1 MQRTI
6 TYREQSRVSLAEAF
20 EELAKGDLPQASE
33 KGWGAASQMVK
44 AVSAERGWSHGSH
57 RDLYQVVS
65 KLRLEIVN
73 PKLTSLFSAATSLRV
88 NASENWH
95 TAQDVEDHLR
105 RVDRFLSRLEKLLPA
120 SPKKTS
126 KKPATPP
133 SREQSKLLLAQARE
147 ELSKGYLV
155 EASEKGWLAAFEMAK
170 VIGRQRGWA
179 HSTDREFYGIISAL
193 RNETGNSEW
202 TNLISSAGNLR
213 TNSVENWFDYCFIEF
228 LLGNVER
235 LVDRLE
241 GLLEAAPNPAT
252 SPYLQP
258 KGRYAP
264 LSSLPLYPPAST
276 IAPWSR
282 PRFLPQFL
290 RRWSANCL
298 QGHFRTL

>member
-1 MQRTI
+1 MQKI
-6 TYREQSRVSLAEAF
+6 TTHREQSRIFLAQAY
-20 EELAKGDLPQASE
+20 EELAKGDLQQASS

-73 PKLTSLFSAATSLRV
+73 PKLTNLFSAATSLRV
-88 NASENWH
+88 NISENWH

-105 RVDRFLSRLEKLLPA
+105 RVDRFLNRLEKLLPA
-120 SPKKTS
+120 SLEKTS

-133 SREQSKLLLAQARE
+133 SREQSKLLLAQARQ

-155 EASEKGWLAAFEMAK
+155 EASEKGWLAALEMAK

-193 RNETGNSEW
+193 RNETGDSEW
-202 TNLISSAGNLR
+202 TTMLSSAGNLR

-241 GLLEAAPNPAT
+241 GLLSAT
-252 SPYLQP
+252 P
-258 KGRYAP
+258 
-264 LSSLPLYPPAST
+264 
-276 IAPWSR
+276 
-282 PRFLPQFL
+282 
-290 RRWSANCL
+290 
-298 QGHFRTL
+298 